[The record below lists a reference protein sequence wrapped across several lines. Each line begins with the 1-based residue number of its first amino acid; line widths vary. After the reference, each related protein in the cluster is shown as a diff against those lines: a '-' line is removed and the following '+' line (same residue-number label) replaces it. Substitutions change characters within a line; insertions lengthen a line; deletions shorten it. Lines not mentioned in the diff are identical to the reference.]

1 MSISI
6 SRSQNRDVNSKPR
19 VAVVAVANRGIWVEV
34 HRRLARRGI
43 YVILTGR
50 DEAKGKVACERAMER
65 ACGGH
70 AGAIGC

>member
-19 VAVVAVANRGIWVEV
+19 VAVVTGANRGIWVEV
-34 HRRLARRGI
+34 LRRLARRGI

-50 DEAKGKVACERAMER
+50 DEAKGKVACE
-65 ACGGH
+65 
-70 AGAIGC
+70 